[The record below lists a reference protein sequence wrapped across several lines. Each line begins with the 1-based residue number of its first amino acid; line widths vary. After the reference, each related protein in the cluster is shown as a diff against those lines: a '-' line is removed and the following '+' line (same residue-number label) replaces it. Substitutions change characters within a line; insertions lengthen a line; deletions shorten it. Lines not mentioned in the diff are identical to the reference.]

1 MAGTQSARMIR
12 SGIVPIDELYQG
24 LRPGSTYVLT
34 GGAGAGKTVC
44 SLQFLHQGVG
54 TGETVLMVTH
64 ASRDD
69 LLASAD
75 RLNVTLR
82 AALREERA
90 VVLRYRP
97 DFSRRV
103 VRAGTTERVLD
114 EIRKLVQQYRPRRL
128 VIDTVGPLL
137 EDGTPSP
144 VAASALAELIATSQ
158 ATTLLTYPDD
168 LAANYD
174 RRIEPVV
181 QSATGVFR
189 LLRDPTGKR
198 SVEAIALRHPPSP
211 SIATD
216 GTSVRR
222 LVERVEVR

>member
-1 MAGTQSARMIR
+1 MIR

-24 LRPGSTYVLT
+24 LRAGSTYVLT

-44 SLQFLHQGVG
+44 SLQFVHQGLG

-69 LLASAD
+69 LFSCAD
-75 RLNVTLR
+75 RLNVSLR

-97 DFSRRV
+97 DFTRRV
-103 VRAGTTERVLD
+103 ARAGTTERVLD
-114 EIRKLVQQYRPRRL
+114 EIRKLVQRYRPRRIVL
-128 VIDTVGPLL
+128 DTFGPLL
-137 EDGTPSP
+137 DDASPSP
-144 VAASALAELIATSQ
+144 IAASALAELLAWCQ
-158 ATTLLTYPDD
+158 ATALLTYSDD

-198 SVEAIALRHPPSP
+198 SVEAIALRHGAGAAISADAA
-211 SIATD
+211 SA
-216 GTSVRR
+216 RR